1 MASSPGKMS
10 NLPLT
15 GTSIYKTPFTELFLS
30 NPFLLSS
37 FLRFVPWKVF
47 LTLSQTCRAW
57 RSFIEFT
64 STHPR
69 SDSPQKWIASRNIVL
84 ARYVDGFGKVLRE
97 AGPENLAL
105 REDLGLEL
113 CWEDLVLLIISQQ
126 TPLHTYPTHALTV
139 LSSGTMP
146 ETSRMPRHSRDL
158 LKTAH
163 LARLTLAHSRFVLVL
178 QGIAHSSA
186 NPPPQE
192 SDILIPLSADTHLAD
207 SSYRSHNRASSAGSV
222 RELVFPAPLAPGH
235 TAIQTSRSMTDLN
248 VVDAASSSG
257 KHSAHSRAATDSP
270 SALRKDRPGFKRNS
284 SNPSNKQW
292 NGYPSFPA
300 SASTPSISISPT
312 DSISKSNKRFSVASL
327 RGKASRLPPPPV
339 AESRALRE
347 YSSSFGWRRGLN
359 DAKGKWEATI
369 PSYRST
375 SAISKNIFRESA
387 GYSSEVDDDELF
399 STPRRRFAGSDMG
412 VSGSESSFS
421 EGTSSTTSSSTSAS
435 NSTSATSISALDSPP
450 PLSQKEQLSGAEVL
464 AINRGRLRSAATD
477 ARGMRPRSIGHSQPL
492 SVLNSDFSPPSSAQ
506 SRASTL
512 SPGKPRAST
521 SRRGQLR
528 SIPSAIG
535 LPGVDLGHN
544 NPHALNL
551 ATSRI
556 RAPVLRVF
564 VPSSDMTLPYTT
576 DSSDEGGV
584 SRCEDELIRAGL
596 WEHLS
601 VGDVVC
607 NLGYVPP
614 SVSPSQS
621 SSDAVWLIF
630 NGYQLIPFTF
640 GAQDSR
646 GILPVY
652 TTPEPNYPG
661 QEAWALPS
669 WGYYEHLFQ
678 QELSLRGSPGGRKA
692 GMEQKMNMNTRILI
706 SKIPVSPLQ
715 LDVMHQPSL
724 ISVAMNIPSPH
735 SPGGIVVVKKWVWTL
750 RVWVGLSS
758 RSNFVSSLTDN
769 GLETEVGPGWE
780 GEWIL
785 EGDGTKEGRESLL
798 SCLRR
803 DQQRMDKMEWELVR
817 DRCGKG
823 KVWLRAYVRFFD
835 HGLFIDQH
843 CASPIPE

>member
-1 MASSPGKMS
+1 MS
-10 NLPLT
+10 KLPLT

-57 RSFIEFT
+57 RSFIKFT
-64 STHPR
+64 STHPK
-69 SDSPQKWIASRNIVL
+69 SEPPQKWIASRNIVL

-139 LSSGTMP
+139 LSSGVTP
-146 ETSRMPRHSRDL
+146 ETSRMPHSRDL

-192 SDILIPLSADTHLAD
+192 SDILISLSADTHLAD

-235 TAIQTSRSMTDLN
+235 TAIQTS
-248 VVDAASSSG
+248 
-257 KHSAHSRAATDSP
+257 HSP
-270 SALRKDRPGFKRNS
+270 SALRKGRPGSKLYT

-292 NGYPSFPA
+292 NGYPSLPA

-312 DSISKSNKRFSVASL
+312 DSTSKPNKRFSVASL
-327 RGKASRLPPPPV
+327 RGKASRLPPPPA

-387 GYSSEVDDDELF
+387 GYGSEVDDDELF

-412 VSGSESSFS
+412 VSG
-421 EGTSSTTSSSTSAS
+421 
-435 NSTSATSISALDSPP
+435 I
-450 PLSQKEQLSGAEVL
+450 LS
-464 AINRGRLRSAATD
+464 
-477 ARGMRPRSIGHSQPL
+477 
-492 SVLNSDFSPPSSAQ
+492 SDFSPPSSAQ

-551 ATSRI
+551 ATSRL

-564 VPSSDMTLPYTT
+564 VPSSDTALPHTA
-576 DSSDEGGV
+576 DSLDEGGV

-621 SSDAVWLIF
+621 FSDAVWLIF

-652 TTPEPNYPG
+652 TTSEPNYPG

-692 GMEQKMNMNTRILI
+692 GMGQRMNMNTRILI
-706 SKIPVSPLQ
+706 SKIPVSLLQ

-724 ISVAMNIPSPH
+724 ISVTTNIPSPH

-769 GLETEVGPGWE
+769 GVETEVGPGWE
-780 GEWIL
+780 GEWVL
-785 EGDGTKEGRESLL
+785 EGDGTKEGRETLL

-823 KVWLRAYVRFFD
+823 KVWLR
-835 HGLFIDQH
+835 
-843 CASPIPE
+843 

>member
-1 MASSPGKMS
+1 MS
-10 NLPLT
+10 KLPLT

-64 STHPR
+64 STHPK
-69 SDSPQKWIASRNIVL
+69 SEPPQKWIASRNIVL

-139 LSSGTMP
+139 LSSGVTP
-146 ETSRMPRHSRDL
+146 ETSRMPHSRDL

-192 SDILIPLSADTHLAD
+192 SDILIPLSPDTHLAD

-222 RELVFPAPLAPGH
+222 RELVFPAPLAP
-235 TAIQTSRSMTDLN
+235 
-248 VVDAASSSG
+248 
-257 KHSAHSRAATDSP
+257 DSP
-270 SALRKDRPGFKRNS
+270 SALRKGRPGSKPYT

-292 NGYPSFPA
+292 NGYPSLPA

-312 DSISKSNKRFSVASL
+312 DSTSKPNKRFSVASL
-327 RGKASRLPPPPV
+327 RGKASRLPPPPA

-387 GYSSEVDDDELF
+387 GYGSEVDDDELF

-412 VSGSESSFS
+412 VSGSESSF
-421 EGTSSTTSSSTSAS
+421 
-435 NSTSATSISALDSPP
+435 I
-450 PLSQKEQLSGAEVL
+450 
-464 AINRGRLRSAATD
+464 
-477 ARGMRPRSIGHSQPL
+477 
-492 SVLNSDFSPPSSAQ
+492 LNSDFSPPSSAQ
-506 SRASTL
+506 SRANTL

-551 ATSRI
+551 ATSRL

-564 VPSSDMTLPYTT
+564 VPSSDTALPHTS
-576 DSSDEGGV
+576 DSLDEGGV

-646 GILPVY
+646 GILPVH
-652 TTPEPNYPG
+652 TTSEPNYPG

-669 WGYYEHLFQ
+669 WAYYEHLFQ

-692 GMEQKMNMNTRILI
+692 GMGQRMNMNTRILI

-724 ISVAMNIPSPH
+724 ISVTTNIPSPH

-750 RVWVGLSS
+750 RVWVGWSS

-769 GLETEVGPGWE
+769 GVETEVGPGWE
-780 GEWIL
+780 GEWVL
-785 EGDGTKEGRESLL
+785 EGDGTKEGRETLL

-823 KVWLRAYVRFFD
+823 KVWLR
-835 HGLFIDQH
+835 
-843 CASPIPE
+843 

>member
-1 MASSPGKMS
+1 
-10 NLPLT
+10 
-15 GTSIYKTPFTELFLS
+15 
-30 NPFLLSS
+30 
-37 FLRFVPWKVF
+37 
-47 LTLSQTCRAW
+47 
-57 RSFIEFT
+57 
-64 STHPR
+64 
-69 SDSPQKWIASRNIVL
+69 IVI
-84 ARYVDGFGKVLRE
+84 V
-97 AGPENLAL
+97 
-105 REDLGLEL
+105 
-113 CWEDLVLLIISQQ
+113 ISQQ

-139 LSSGTMP
+139 LSSGVSP
-146 ETSRMPRHSRDL
+146 ETSRTPRHPRDL

-192 SDILIPLSADTHLAD
+192 SDILIPLSADTHLAEP
-207 SSYRSHNRASSAGSV
+207 SYRSHNRTSSAGSV

-235 TAIQTSRSMTDLN
+235 AAIQTSR
-248 VVDAASSSG
+248 
-257 KHSAHSRAATDSP
+257 
-270 SALRKDRPGFKRNS
+270 RPGSKPHT

-312 DSISKSNKRFSVASL
+312 DPISKANKRFSVASL

-359 DAKGKWEATI
+359 DAKGKWEAT
-369 PSYRST
+369 T
-375 SAISKNIFRESA
+375 
-387 GYSSEVDDDELF
+387 
-399 STPRRRFAGSDMG
+399 
-412 VSGSESSFS
+412 
-421 EGTSSTTSSSTSAS
+421 
-435 NSTSATSISALDSPP
+435 
-450 PLSQKEQLSGAEVL
+450 
-464 AINRGRLRSAATD
+464 ATD
-477 ARGMRPRSIGHSQPL
+477 ARGMRPRSSGHSQPP
-492 SVLNSDFSPPSSAQ
+492 SVLNSDFSPPSSAH

-512 SPGKPRAST
+512 SPGKPRAS
-521 SRRGQLR
+521 SKRGQLR

-576 DSSDEGGV
+576 DSLNEGGV
-584 SRCEDELIRAGL
+584 SRCEDELIQAGL

-621 SSDAVWLIF
+621 SSDVVWLIF

-652 TTPEPNYPG
+652 TTPEPSYPG

-678 QELSLRGSPGGRKA
+678 QEQSLRGS
-692 GMEQKMNMNTRILI
+692 
-706 SKIPVSPLQ
+706 PVSPLQ

-750 RVWVGLSS
+750 RVWVGSSS

-769 GLETEVGPGWE
+769 GVETEVGPGWE

-785 EGDGTKEGRESLL
+785 EGDGTKEGRETLL
-798 SCLRR
+798 SCLTR
-803 DQQRMDKMEWELVR
+803 DQQRMDKTEWELVR

-823 KVWLRAYVRFFD
+823 KVWLR
-835 HGLFIDQH
+835 
-843 CASPIPE
+843 